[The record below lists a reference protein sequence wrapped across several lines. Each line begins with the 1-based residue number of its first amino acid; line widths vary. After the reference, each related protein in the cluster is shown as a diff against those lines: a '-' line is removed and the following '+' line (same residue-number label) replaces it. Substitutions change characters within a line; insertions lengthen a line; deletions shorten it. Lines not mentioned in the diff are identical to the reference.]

1 METENKPEEV
11 IQKEI
16 EGKFETTF
24 YHGFCIYFFGGW
36 LNMEKAIGN

>member
-1 METENKPEEV
+1 MMMETENKPEEV

-24 YHGFCIYFFGGW
+24 YDWFCIYVFGG
-36 LNMEKAIGN
+36 